1 MKLTATTILLFLI
14 SVALVIASLIGYFRP
29 FEAEGVAF
37 MAENKYVLMGAGYA
51 VLAFAVIFR
60 GR

>member
-29 FEAEGVAF
+29 VEGVGVDF
-37 MAENKYVLMGAGYA
+37 MTQYKYALMGAGYA

>member
-29 FEAEGVAF
+29 VEGLGVDF
-37 MAENKYVLMGAGYA
+37 MAAHSFALMGAGYA

-60 GR
+60 SR